1 MGRLVTLSTANL
13 NQWALDWSGNLARVK
28 QSITIAKA
36 KGAALRVG
44 PEVISS
50 IPTVGARPRYS
61 SFAGVAASVV
71 PHQTLI

>member
-28 QSITIAKA
+28 QSIAIAKS

-44 PEVISS
+44 PEVRVEIR
-50 IPTVGARPRYS
+50 V
-61 SFAGVAASVV
+61 
-71 PHQTLI
+71 